1 MLTTSRAFSG
11 FAVRDLDEAKEFYG
25 TKLGV
30 PIVVTPEGLQ
40 LHLAGGPVEFVYAKP
55 DHLPATF
62 TILNF
67 PVTDI
72 RATVQEMTE
81 AGSVFER
88 YPGFEMDEQGI
99 CWGRESG
106 RGPDIAWF
114 KDPSGNTLS
123 VLQ

>member
-11 FAVRDLDEAKEFYG
+11 FAVRDLEEVKEFYG
-25 TKLGV
+25 TKLGL

-40 LHLAGGPVEFVYAKP
+40 LHLAGGLVEFVYEKS
-55 DHLPATF
+55 DHVPATF

-81 AGSVFER
+81 AGIVFER
-88 YPGFEMDEQGI
+88 YSGFEMDEQGI
-99 CWGRESG
+99 CWGREAG

-114 KDPSGNTLS
+114 KDPSGNILS